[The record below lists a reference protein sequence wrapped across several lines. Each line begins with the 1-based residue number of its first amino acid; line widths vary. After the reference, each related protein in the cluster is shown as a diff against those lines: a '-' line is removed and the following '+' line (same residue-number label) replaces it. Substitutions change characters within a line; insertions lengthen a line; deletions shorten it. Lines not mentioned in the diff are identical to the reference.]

1 MARKKILLVDDSQ
14 TILMMEQMILSKGP
28 YELSVAQDG
37 EEAVAKAS
45 AELPDL
51 VLMDVVMPK
60 LSGFEAVERLRAQP
74 ATRDIPIIMI
84 TTRSEAQN
92 VEAGF
97 ASGCNDYITKPI
109 NGLELMT
116 KVKNY
121 LGE

>member
-28 YELSVAQDG
+28 YDLSVAQDG
-37 EEAVAKAS
+37 EEAIAKAS

-51 VLMDVVMPK
+51 ILMDVVMPK
-60 LSGFEAVERLRAQP
+60 LNGFEAVERLRAQV

-92 VEAGF
+92 VESGF

-121 LGE
+121 VGE

>member
-60 LSGFEAVERLRAQP
+60 LSGFEAVERLRSQP